1 MSTTKSRIN
10 ISLPSEVKEALAS
23 LAKRDQVP
31 AATKAEH
38 LLELGLEIEEDEA
51 WDKIAAKRDT
61 DKASFHAHSE
71 VFNT

>member
-10 ISLPSEVKEALAS
+10 ISLPSEVKDALSS

-31 AATKAEH
+31 TATKAEH
-38 LLELGLEIEEDEA
+38 LLELGLEIEEDAA
-51 WDKIAAKRDT
+51 WDKIAAQRDS
-61 DKASFHAHSE
+61 DKASFQTHSK